1 MDMTMK
7 AIEKD
12 LLDTPGVRLILSSS
26 GGSFLGAVNQGSV
39 YVRIAPHEERTFSL
53 TKLWNSIR
61 QGHSVAA
68 IRGNYSK
75 RDVRQEGRR
84 RMQKYAPL
92 RFSVRNAPSFNIGGG
107 QQDIDFV
114 IRGPE
119 LVALAKYAEDLRT
132 KTKEL
137 GGIND
142 ADTTLKLDKPELRVQ
157 IDRARAA
164 DLGVDTSD
172 IANGLRLMVGG
183 DDQVTRFYDPSVNLA
198 YDVQLRLS
206 ERDRGDQATISRL
219 YVPSSRVGLVRLD
232 SVVRIKEDISPA
244 RIDRLDRKRMVA
256 MRANV
261 APGYALG
268 GRIRRFRQA
277 PRRSNC
283 PGPDLPQDARR

>member
-1 MDMTMK
+1 MIESMNS
-7 AIEKD
+7 IEKD
-12 LLDTPGVRLILSSS
+12 LLTTPGVRLVLANA
-26 GGSFLGAVNQGSV
+26 GGGFLGGVNQGSG
-39 YVRIAPHEERTFSL
+39 YIRIAPHEERTFSL
-53 TKLWNSIR
+53 TKIWNSIR
-61 QGHSVAA
+61 AGHPLAA
-68 IRGNYSK
+68 FRGNYTQ
-75 RDVRQEGRR
+75 RDVMQEVRR
-84 RMQKYAPL
+84 RMTKYSPL

-119 LVALAKYAEDLRT
+119 LASLAKYAEDLRK
-132 KTKEL
+132 KTTEI
-137 GGIND
+137 GGIVD

-183 DDQVTRFYDPSVNLA
+183 DDQVTRFYDPSVNLD

-232 SVVRIKEDISPA
+232 SVVRIKEDISPS
-244 RIDRLDRKRMVA
+244 RIDRLDRQRMVA

-261 APGYALG
+261 APGYAL
-268 GRIRRFRQA
+268 A
-277 PRRSNC
+277 
-283 PGPDLPQDARR
+283 